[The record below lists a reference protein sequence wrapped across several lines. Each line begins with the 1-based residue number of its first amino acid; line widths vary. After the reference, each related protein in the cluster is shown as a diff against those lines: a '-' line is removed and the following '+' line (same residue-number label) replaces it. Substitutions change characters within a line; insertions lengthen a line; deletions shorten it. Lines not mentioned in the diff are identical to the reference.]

1 MSEKLMKFFIID
13 KIDICI
19 EIISLINDILM

>member
-1 MSEKLMKFFIID
+1 MSEKLMNFFIID